1 MESCSAF
8 DYQIVPLMNDF
19 LRTLDVNMDYKCQLI
34 KSQEVVTSAQIN
46 KAGISTT
53 TTINGAVD
61 SANARKGELDSTF
74 VQGIVGDT
82 TNPNDLINENDLS

>member
-8 DYQIVPLMNDF
+8 DYQIVPLMSDF
-19 LRTLDVNMDYKCQLI
+19 LRTIDVNMDYKCQLI

-46 KAGISTT
+46 KSGTSSATT
-53 TTINGAVD
+53 NGVVD
-61 SANARKGELDSTF
+61 SANGRKGELDSTF
-74 VQGIVGDT
+74 VQGVVGDT